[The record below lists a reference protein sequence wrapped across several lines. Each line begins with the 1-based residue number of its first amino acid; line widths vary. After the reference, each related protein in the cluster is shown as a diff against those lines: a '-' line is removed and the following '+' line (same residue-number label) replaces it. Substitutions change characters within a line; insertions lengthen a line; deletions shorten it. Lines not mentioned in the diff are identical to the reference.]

1 MSPPAASG
9 VLRQARLRT
18 SAPEHTGLFRLH
30 PALRRDVVAAACL
43 GGIACLS
50 TALLSLHFRPQSHS
64 AATLALLLLLEI
76 AVLLAASWVTL
87 WSLGLAVQADPVGV
101 RRFNLLVPARD
112 GGSVRWEDL
121 ARVELA
127 GWALGWLGRYTRERI
142 RFVYRDGRRWV
153 LPPLEAQE
161 ILVEICRRRLEMR
174 GGKENG

>member
-1 MSPPAASG
+1 MAARMNPSAASG
-9 VLRQARLRT
+9 ILRQARLRT

-30 PALRRDVVAAACL
+30 PTLRRDVVAAACL

-76 AVLLAASWVTL
+76 AVLLAASGVTL

-101 RRFNLLVPARD
+101 RQFNLLMPARD
-112 GGSVRWEDL
+112 AGSVRWEDL
-121 ARVELA
+121 ARVESV
-127 GWALGWLGRYTRERI
+127 GWALGRLGRYPRERLC
-142 RFVYRDGRRWV
+142 FVLKNGRRLR

-161 ILVEICRRRLEMR
+161 ILAEICRRRLKTTS
-174 GGKENG
+174 G